1 MRGHPS
7 PQHDLEEGT
16 TEGTGIAVGGNSQ
29 PGKDFDAEY
38 LARVAWFP
46 DGRLSVQ
53 VQDRRQQRLRLY
65 ECHVSG
71 QGATPA
77 GGASTARNRILLEE
91 KSDVWQNLNNGFKPL
106 RTAGARSGGGS
117 VGGGGG
123 SHPTLA
129 KIPGGFVWA
138 SERDGFRHLYLHRR
152 DGSCVGQL
160 TKGPYVVDA
169 LEGVDE
175 ASGNVYFTA
184 TAESELERHLYCVS
198 LLPLLGGGRDVST
211 ADMPGLPKPRRITT
225 QPGIHNV
232 LIDPHFEAFV
242 DIHDHLDAP
251 PEIFLR
257 SLSDGTAQ
265 CVLHKGAISEYDE
278 RLDEMDASPPEL
290 VMIQAKDGTTLHGA
304 VYKPDPEV
312 YGEGPYKTLV
322 SVYGGP
328 HVQMVSRAWIMTV
341 DMRAQLFRA
350 KGYLIFKLDNRGSA
364 RRGLAFEG
372 RIKHR
377 MGSVEV
383 DDQVCGVNWLVAK
396 GLADPARVGIYGW
409 SYGGYMSAMAL
420 AKAPD
425 VFKAAVSGAPVTSW
439 DGYDTHYT
447 ERYMGLM
454 DENSKG
460 YHESSVM
467 SNVHTIKG
475 KLFLIHGMI
484 DENVHFRHTVRL
496 INALNNASVRYD
508 LLIFPGER
516 HMPRGLQD
524 RIYMEK
530 RILRFF
536 GEALA

>member
-1 MRGHPS
+1 
-7 PQHDLEEGT
+7 
-16 TEGTGIAVGGNSQ
+16 
-29 PGKDFDAEY
+29 
-38 LARVAWFP
+38 
-46 DGRLSVQ
+46 
-53 VQDRRQQRLRLY
+53 
-65 ECHVSG
+65 
-71 QGATPA
+71 
-77 GGASTARNRILLEE
+77 
-91 KSDVWQNLNNGFKPL
+91 
-106 RTAGARSGGGS
+106 
-117 VGGGGG
+117 
-123 SHPTLA
+123 
-129 KIPGGFVWA
+129 
-138 SERDGFRHLYLHRR
+138 
-152 DGSCVGQL
+152 
-160 TKGPYVVDA
+160 
-169 LEGVDE
+169 
-175 ASGNVYFTA
+175 
-184 TAESELERHLYCVS
+184 
-198 LLPLLGGGRDVST
+198 
-211 ADMPGLPKPRRITT
+211 
-225 QPGIHNV
+225 
-232 LIDPHFEAFV
+232 
-242 DIHDHLDAP
+242 
-251 PEIFLR
+251 
-257 SLSDGTAQ
+257 
-265 CVLHKGAISEYDE
+265 
-278 RLDEMDASPPEL
+278 
-290 VMIQAKDGTTLHGA
+290 
-304 VYKPDPEV
+304 
-312 YGEGPYKTLV
+312 
-322 SVYGGP
+322 
-328 HVQMVSRAWIMTV
+328 
-341 DMRAQLFRA
+341 
-350 KGYLIFKLDNRGSA
+350 
-364 RRGLAFEG
+364 
-372 RIKHR
+372 